1 MIEAESSMATAA
13 GTSTVARAQ
22 PGPDEPMASVP
33 PQPKTVRDTGLE
45 QSLITELVI
54 KAMYAIGKTHLPILT
69 GKLRLSINVLREVLD
84 VILAEQLAEV
94 AGRGDSD
101 LDVHYQLTAGGR
113 QRAQEYLARCRYV
126 GPAPVTLQAY
136 RDVALRQSSRHAAA
150 ARVGAAELAAA
161 FADDCL
167 DPAVRDLLGAAMQS
181 SRSLLL
187 YGPSGSGKTTLARK
201 LGRLQQ
207 GLVAVP
213 YALLIDQEIV
223 QFHDPLL
230 HLLPSP
236 LQARQAEDRR
246 SVDTRWSLCQRPVV
260 QVGAELSEEMLDL
273 RHDPAGGVYH
283 APPHFMANGGILVVD
298 DLGRQRMPAADLLNR
313 WAGPLDAGADQ
324 LTLHGGHK
332 VSVPFDVTLV
342 FATNLAPQLLLDD
355 SFMRRVAY
363 KIHVGALSEPNY
375 RSLFRHQCR
384 ATRIAYDEEAVEYL
398 VTRLH
403 APSGRP
409 LLASYPRELLGRI
422 ADFAG
427 FAGGAPRLTVAALEQ
442 AWISMFAGCGSGA
455 SAPAQPPVMFD
466 AASGDPLFERIS

>member
-1 MIEAESSMATAA
+1 MIEAESSMATMA
-13 GTSTVARAQ
+13 GTGPAVRGA
-22 PGPDEPMASVP
+22 PGPDEPMASMP

-45 QSLITELVI
+45 YALIAELVL

-69 GKLRLSINVLREVLD
+69 GKLRLSVNVLREVLD
-84 VILAEQLAEV
+84 AILAEQLAEV

-101 LDVHYQLTAGGR
+101 LDVHYQLTASGR

-136 RDVALRQSSRHAAA
+136 RDVALRQVGRHGGA
-150 ARVGAAELAAA
+150 ARIGAAELAAA

-167 DPAVRDLLGAAMQS
+167 DPAVRELLGAAMQS

-213 YALLIDQEIV
+213 YALLVDQEIV
-223 QFHDPLL
+223 QFHDPVL
-230 HLLPSP
+230 HLAPSP
-236 LQARQAEDRR
+236 LQSRQVEDRR
-246 SVDTRWSLCQRPVV
+246 SVDTRWSLCQRPLV
-260 QVGAELSEEMLDL
+260 QVGAELSEAMLDL

-283 APPHFMANGGILVVD
+283 APPHFMANGGILLVD
-298 DLGRQRMPAADLLNR
+298 DLGRQRVPAADLLNR
-313 WAGPLDAGADQ
+313 WAGPLDAGIDQ
-324 LTLHGGHK
+324 LTLHGGQK
-332 VSVPFDVTLV
+332 VAVPFDVTLV
-342 FATNLAPQLLLDD
+342 FATNLAPQLLLDEA
-355 SFMRRVAY
+355 FMRRVGY
-363 KIHVGALSEPNY
+363 KIHVGALSEPSY
-375 RSLFRHQCR
+375 RNLFRHQCR
-384 ATRIAYDEEAVEYL
+384 VTRIAYDEAALEHL

-409 LLASYPRELLGRI
+409 LLASTPRELLGRI

-427 FAGGAPRLTVAALEQ
+427 FAGAAPRLTVPALEQ
-442 AWISMFAGCGSGA
+442 AWISMFAGCGGGA
-455 SAPAQPPVMFD
+455 CAPAQPPAMFD
-466 AASGDPLFERIS
+466 VTDPLLERIS

>member
-1 MIEAESSMATAA
+1 MIEVESSSATNADTGA
-13 GTSTVARAQ
+13 VARAQ
-22 PGPDEPMASVP
+22 PGPDELAASLP

-45 QSLITELVI
+45 PALIAELVV
-54 KAMYAIGKTHLPILT
+54 KAMYVIGKTHLPTLT

-84 VILAEQLAEV
+84 AILAEQLAEV

-101 LDVHYQLTAGGR
+101 LDVHYQLTASGR
-113 QRAQEYLARCRYV
+113 QRAHECLARCRYV
-126 GPAPVTLQAY
+126 GPAPVPLQAY
-136 RDVALRQSSRHAAA
+136 REVALRQSSRHAGA
-150 ARVGAAELAAA
+150 ARIGAVELAAT

-167 DPAVRDLLGAAMQS
+167 DPAVRELLGAAMQS

-213 YALLIDQEIV
+213 YALLVDQEIV

-230 HLLPSP
+230 HRLPSP

-246 SVDTRWSLCQRPVV
+246 SVDTRWSLCQRPLV
-260 QVGAELSEEMLDL
+260 QVGAELGAEMLDL

-283 APPHFMANGGILVVD
+283 APPHFMANGGMLLVD
-298 DLGRQRMPAADLLNR
+298 DLGRQRIAAADLLNR
-313 WAGPLDAGADQ
+313 WAGPLDTGADQ
-324 LTLHGGHK
+324 LTLRGGLK
-332 VSVPFDVTLV
+332 VAVPFDVTMV

-384 ATRIAYDEEAVEYL
+384 LTRIAYDEAAVEHL
-398 VTRLH
+398 ITRLH
-403 APSGRP
+403 APAGRP

-422 ADFAG
+422 ADFAS
-427 FAGGAPRLTVAALEQ
+427 FAGAAPRLTVAALEQ
-442 AWISMFAGCGSGA
+442 AWISMFAGCGGGA
-455 SAPAQPPVMFD
+455 CAPAQPPAMFD
-466 AASGDPLFERIS
+466 AACGDPLFERIL